1 MANQDRVAE
10 VYKDDESPS
19 SARTRRRVDW
29 MCGQAAGLTLDLG
42 CSQGI
47 ASIIVGR
54 RGLDVV
60 GVEIEHDRLE
70 YAMKDL
76 GAEADEVRTRVRFV
90 HGDGLGLPFP
100 DEAFDTVLFGEV
112 IEHLPEPG
120 SVLSEIARVVRPDGQ
135 LVLTTPFGYHPHPD
149 HRHTFYVG
157 SLLDTIAPWFTPQSV
172 DIVDKY
178 FRVVAQRGSDPDELT
193 RILRSAQPKAETVL
207 LDVEQQFLDEH
218 RQLVETTRELSTVRK
233 ERTVL
238 EEHARLYD
246 EEAAKHG
253 ATRRQLKRT
262 RERLH
267 RIESTLWWRTRAT
280 LGRVLRRLRF
290 RRDG

>member
-1 MANQDRVAE
+1 MCEQAE
-10 VYKDDESPS
+10 
-19 SARTRRRVDW
+19 
-29 MCGQAAGLTLDLG
+29 GLTLDLG

-90 HGDGLGLPFP
+90 HGDGTGLPFP

-120 SVLSEIARVVRPDGQ
+120 SVLSEIARVVRSDGQ

-149 HRHTFYVG
+149 HRHTFYVD

-178 FRVVAQRGSDPDELT
+178 FRVVARRGSDPDGLT
-193 RILRSAQPKAETVL
+193 RILRSAQRKAEGVL
-207 LDVEQQFLDEH
+207 LDVEEQF
-218 RQLVETTRELSTVRK
+218 
-233 ERTVL
+233 L
-238 EEHARLYD
+238 EEHQRLVATTRDLATLRREHAALEQRARKYD
-246 EEAAKHG
+246 DEVDAHG
-253 ATRRQLKRT
+253 QTRQDLDRAQ
-262 RERLH
+262 RELERAHRRLE
-267 RIESTLWWRTRAT
+267 RIESTRWWRTRT
-280 LGRVLRRLRF
+280 RIGRLLRRLGL
-290 RRDG
+290 RRNG